1 MPVRRREDAARNS
14 PARRPGDG
22 PPEERPVRMI
32 NPLKQ
37 RLDRGDNLFG
47 CWIETGSPVVVEIL
61 GLQGFDFLVLDLE
74 HGQGDLKDLV
84 DMLRAAKAVGCP
96 CIVRV
101 PWNDPVMLKR
111 VLDCGADSLM
121 IPCVETAA
129 EAEAAVRACLY
140 PPRGTRGYAASAVRA
155 SHYGADTDYMRLA
168 HEQMLII
175 VQVESAAAAA
185 QAEAIGKVEGVDM
198 VFIGINDMAG
208 SIGLLEQLDRPD
220 VRELVAQAEK
230 GIRASGKPM
239 GTVPSAGADWRSLFA
254 QGYRLVP
261 LAGDVGFLRDAAR
274 ATAGAV
280 REALGRTG

>member
-1 MPVRRREDAARNS
+1 MVN
-14 PARRPGDG
+14 
-22 PPEERPVRMI
+22 V
-32 NPLKQ
+32 LKQ
-37 RLDRGDNLFG
+37 RLDRGENLFG
-47 CWIETGSPVVVEIL
+47 CWIETGSPVIVEIL

-84 DMLRAAKAVGCP
+84 DMLRAAKSVGCP

-111 VLDCGADSLM
+111 VLDSGVDSVM

-129 EAEAAVRACLY
+129 EAEAAVRACRY

-155 SHYGADTDYMRLA
+155 SSYGADPDYMRLA

-185 QAEAIGKVEGVDM
+185 QAGAIGKVEGVDM

-208 SIGLLEQLDRPD
+208 SIGLLEQPAPPRGGKGA
-220 VRELVAQAEK
+220 AQAA
-230 GIRASGKPM
+230 GGHPGSAQAVGTGPRGGAGRGAPAGQGHQPPPTGRQCRAS
-239 GTVPSAGADWRSLFA
+239 AGPAS
-254 QGYRLVP
+254 
-261 LAGDVGFLRDAAR
+261 DAA
-274 ATAGAV
+274 
-280 REALGRTG
+280 

>member
-1 MPVRRREDAARNS
+1 MVN
-14 PARRPGDG
+14 
-22 PPEERPVRMI
+22 V
-32 NPLKQ
+32 LKQ

-47 CWIETGSPVVVEIL
+47 CWIETGSPVIVEIL

-84 DMLRAAKAVGCP
+84 DMLRAAKSVGCA

-155 SHYGADTDYMRLA
+155 SNYGADADYMRLA

-175 VQVESAAAAA
+175 LQVESATAAANA
-185 QAEAIGKVEGVDM
+185 GAIGRVDGVDM

-208 SIGLLEQLDRPD
+208 SIGLLEQLDRPE
-220 VRELVAQAEK
+220 VRKLVAQAEE

-239 GTVPSAGADWRSLFA
+239 GTVPSAGADWRALFD

-261 LAGDVGFLRDAAR
+261 MTGDVGLLRDAAK
-274 ATAGAV
+274 AASAAV
-280 REALGRTG
+280 REALGRAG